1 MPSIRPTWTS
11 AEFSAL
17 PHVPILPAF
26 LPGEVGGHQRLEWHA
41 VEMVVLRPASR
52 DVSHDEDPLPTP
64 SQVQV
69 IQPPRHPGDS
79 LPPAL
84 TCWVR
89 LVEVVG
95 AISHVGVDRG
105 AVVVAVVALPQTPV
119 EQDRHSPGWER
130 NRRRLDSP
138 AQIRAEHGSD
148 AVAAAALTE
157 LLGQPTATLGQA
169 AVRPPRRDAPL
180 VVLTERMRLEHD
192 HRRPR

>member
-1 MPSIRPTWTS
+1 MPSIGPTWTS

-17 PHVPILPAF
+17 PHVPVLPAF

-41 VEMVVLRPASR
+41 VEMVVQRPVSR

-64 SQVQV
+64 SQGQV

-84 TCWVR
+84 TCWV
-89 LVEVVG
+89 
-95 AISHVGVDRG
+95 
-105 AVVVAVVALPQTPV
+105 
-119 EQDRHSPGWER
+119 R

-169 AVRPPRRDAPL
+169 AVRPPRRDAAL